1 MRKIFKSGR
10 GLKLQNL
17 FIVEH
22 GRSKEVNSK
31 EYIRS
36 ERKFESK
43 TFEEKK
49 INVEDVWME

>member
-22 GRSKEVNSK
+22 GRSKEVNSN
-31 EYIRS
+31 EYIQS